1 MRYFDLKSLVVRHL
15 GYLWICTIRHTIP
28 VVTSPR
34 HCQSGEKLIK
44 DGGQFVDL
52 GENISRSKTDI
63 KILQ

>member
-1 MRYFDLKSLVVRHL
+1 MATKFFIVSFERDSK
-15 GYLWICTIRHTIP
+15 TIYRSVLQNSYI
-28 VVTSPR
+28 
-34 HCQSGEKLIK
+34 KLIQ